1 MVSSGGDQDDQVAAI
16 NRLARKEA
24 GALVDGGS
32 VGISGETD
40 AVDPKDVPVPKIELP
55 GEGRRVT
62 DFARECGQV
71 MRDAGVY
78 RRGSEVVIVDQ
89 ETGLPEPLTPDKFCT
104 AIEKVAKVIVKRKI
118 GAGDDAVIVERLK
131 TPTAAVAKPTLAAD
145 SFIYQL
151 RPLARV
157 SMVQQPIMRQDGRI
171 ELLGTGYDPA
181 SGIYTMPS
189 KVAVTSRVEIG
200 KLDEAGREQARIG
213 AVGVLRSVLQEFPME
228 SPLDMAVQAAAMLSL
243 YGGLLLPLNAN
254 RLNFVMKANKHRS
267 GKTLLIRLA
276 VVPLMGKAI
285 IQAFP
290 RDEGDLRQVLNGAA
304 LGAKSYLILDDIR
317 GHLISETLNGFLTA
331 SWWGDRL
338 MHSQR
343 QFEAMRQAVVFLS
356 GHEFTLSPDLA
367 GRFLECRLHV
377 QEADS
382 LKHRV
387 KRPIDEAYIA
397 QDYVRSEIC
406 SALHMLIALWDL
418 AGRPKGSTLRPG
430 FEEWCRVYG
439 GIVEFAG
446 FGDPCASRAD
456 DEGTDPEYEDM
467 VALVKALLGTFDEG
481 DKLKEFTF
489 AELIEHCMEL
499 KAFQWAIDG
508 NWKSDKDSGERWF
521 QTSKKTESK
530 MGTLFGPKYGGTLF
544 EVAGRAVRF
553 GCKGKNRNR
562 RFTLVIES

>member
-1 MVSSGGDQDDQVAAI
+1 
-16 NRLARKEA
+16 
-24 GALVDGGS
+24 
-32 VGISGETD
+32 
-40 AVDPKDVPVPKIELP
+40 
-55 GEGRRVT
+55 
-62 DFARECGQV
+62 
-71 MRDAGVY
+71 
-78 RRGSEVVIVDQ
+78 
-89 ETGLPEPLTPDKFCT
+89 
-104 AIEKVAKVIVKRKI
+104 
-118 GAGDDAVIVERLK
+118 
-131 TPTAAVAKPTLAAD
+131 
-145 SFIYQL
+145 
-151 RPLARV
+151 
-157 SMVQQPIMRQDGRI
+157 
-171 ELLGTGYDPA
+171 
-181 SGIYTMPS
+181 
-189 KVAVTSRVEIG
+189 
-200 KLDEAGREQARIG
+200 
-213 AVGVLRSVLQEFPME
+213 ME